1 MKQKRRDGWQLYGW
15 RQKAVNISWDVKL
28 IVVISYSLACKLL
41 QDGNPKLQEWKLKLQ
56 MCDGSVIIPYGIID
70 IKCEL
75 NQAKTKLQ
83 FHQVVDT
90 KKDPLISASAS
101 LPLHLVTL
109 NVKNDQV
116 NDKIHDIKI
125 TKRKTNGNI
134 LPKMKT
140 LQEYEDVFDTL
151 GCLPGKLPLEVD
163 KSIQPI

>member
-1 MKQKRRDGWQLYGW
+1 MWTESSKGQ
-15 RQKAVNISWDVKL
+15 I
-28 IVVISYSLACKLL
+28 
-41 QDGNPKLQEWKLKLQ
+41 
-56 MCDGSVIIPYGIID
+56 
-70 IKCEL
+70 
-75 NQAKTKLQ
+75 T

-116 NDKIHDIKI
+116 NDKIHDNKKI

-151 GCLPGKLPLEVD
+151 GCLPELLPLEVNE
-163 KSIQPI
+163 SIQPI

>member
-1 MKQKRRDGWQLYGW
+1 
-15 RQKAVNISWDVKL
+15 
-28 IVVISYSLACKLL
+28 
-41 QDGNPKLQEWKLKLQ
+41 

-83 FHQVVDT
+83 FHQVAET

>member
-1 MKQKRRDGWQLYGW
+1 
-15 RQKAVNISWDVKL
+15 
-28 IVVISYSLACKLL
+28 
-41 QDGNPKLQEWKLKLQ
+41 
-56 MCDGSVIIPYGIID
+56 MCDGSVIIPYRIID

-116 NDKIHDIKI
+116 NDKIHDMKI

-151 GCLPGKLPLEVD
+151 GCLPGKLPLVEVD